1 MRIFQTED
9 GYKFYL
15 QADGRLTDHPN
26 PENADLV
33 ENSFCEFIKNDP
45 NFIEVTETK
54 QPTKGNRTMQTII
67 VYLINGVD
75 EQTFETTD
83 DALEYLIEAGH
94 LDATLALIEYDGAGS
109 ASVFDHSVLSGMVS
123 GYLTERETEKEN
135 DKALASRNPL

>member
-1 MRIFQTED
+1 
-9 GYKFYL
+9 
-15 QADGRLTDHPN
+15 
-26 PENADLV
+26 
-33 ENSFCEFIKNDP
+33 
-45 NFIEVTETK
+45 
-54 QPTKGNRTMQTII
+54 MQTII
-67 VYLINGVD
+67 VYLVNGVD

-123 GYLTERETEKEN
+123 GYITERETEKAN

>member
-1 MRIFQTED
+1 
-9 GYKFYL
+9 
-15 QADGRLTDHPN
+15 
-26 PENADLV
+26 
-33 ENSFCEFIKNDP
+33 
-45 NFIEVTETK
+45 
-54 QPTKGNRTMQTII
+54 MQTII

-123 GYLTERETEKEN
+123 GYITDRKESEAEQARLESEIPN
-135 DKALASRNPL
+135 